1 MPLKKLQENYQSYS
15 LTRLLNYEQFLHP
28 RTVAN
33 HTSSNGLNYSAY
45 SDSQHRE
52 AITAEIIRRIEAHHI
67 SKPSAK
73 QATAI
78 LDYHT
83 SLLAIRTAQPLQKV
97 LTNPETFI
105 QLYAPEIPNMD
116 QRELVNLYA
125 GIKKGIILPWANDV
139 PHSLKA
145 VKYTLM
151 AKVEKKGIDSDVKPE
166 EVSVVIDDH
175 RYRRRFQPFSTNA
188 RKHIDGLEDNER
200 LKQALKKPS
209 EPPKLIF
216 QATLEKQEKAIAD
229 IAEDR
234 VEDMKEYQSYTGYET

>member
-15 LTRLLNYEQFLHP
+15 LTRLLNFEQFLHP
-28 RTVAN
+28 KTVAN
-33 HTSSNGLNYSAY
+33 HTSNNGLNYSAY
-45 SDSQHRE
+45 SNSEHRK
-52 AITAEIIRRIEAHHI
+52 AIKTEIIRRIEAHYI
-67 SKPSAK
+67 SKPWAK
-73 QATAI
+73 DATAI
-78 LDYHT
+78 LGYHLNPLGT
-83 SLLAIRTAQPLQKV
+83 GTTKSLQRI
-97 LTNPETFI
+97 LTNPETFT
-105 QLYAPEIPNMD
+105 QLYASEIQGMD
-116 QRELVNLYA
+116 QRQLVNLYA

-200 LKQALKKPS
+200 LKQALKNH
-209 EPPKLIF
+209 
-216 QATLEKQEKAIAD
+216 QNHQN
-229 IAEDR
+229 
-234 VEDMKEYQSYTGYET
+234 